1 MNSIRGVSHLQLA
14 SMICLIFFF
23 FSNKN
28 PSYAQIPSWVD
39 FDGKLTYPENEFF
52 LGFVKT
58 RMPKKTDLRDFR
70 KELVNHAIS
79 ELAQSISSLVEITNV
94 LTTDEYDGNKPKT
107 VFKSTVKVSSKII
120 LNDCYGGYDFYFD
133 DKSKVGFA
141 IAFVRKKQLSDKFI
155 DDIKT
160 SYSLVELRIQEIISL
175 ANKDCL
181 DKAILLFQCT
191 KKEMDSITNYFNTF
205 KSILNNTD
213 KVFLIEMKIEDLNN
227 NMRDL
232 KSTLYDMIAR
242 NLNDLTS
249 LISFNLQDLVKKKE
263 YPVFI
268 CDIIY
273 CKTNK
278 TTEFSN
284 ILRNL
289 LVSYI
294 NDNTDIKAITR
305 VSNYINYYFLSS
317 EYLENEGTLTFSCYL
332 KSNINREVN
341 TENTFNVRLSKD
353 YFKKTHLKYAPIIT
367 DTITIHKDIDKNKLL
382 KILGLYCQIDNDGS
396 IQYLK
401 LKDFELGINDSI
413 YFNSLLRVNDAQYKI
428 VVGYS
433 TIEEIVNIP
442 YFGTGKI
449 NFNSNEEIVIE
460 SLISLRPNKWIFKK
474 LQLK

>member
-1 MNSIRGVSHLQLA
+1 
-14 SMICLIFFF
+14 
-23 FSNKN
+23 
-28 PSYAQIPSWVD
+28 
-39 FDGKLTYPENEFF
+39 
-52 LGFVKT
+52 
-58 RMPKKTDLRDFR
+58 
-70 KELVNHAIS
+70 
-79 ELAQSISSLVEITNV
+79 
-94 LTTDEYDGNKPKT
+94 
-107 VFKSTVKVSSKII
+107 
-120 LNDCYGGYDFYFD
+120 
-133 DKSKVGFA
+133 
-141 IAFVRKKQLSDKFI
+141 
-155 DDIKT
+155 
-160 SYSLVELRIQEIISL
+160 
-175 ANKDCL
+175 
-181 DKAILLFQCT
+181 
-191 KKEMDSITNYFNTF
+191 
-205 KSILNNTD
+205 
-213 KVFLIEMKIEDLNN
+213 
-227 NMRDL
+227 
-232 KSTLYDMIAR
+232 MIAR